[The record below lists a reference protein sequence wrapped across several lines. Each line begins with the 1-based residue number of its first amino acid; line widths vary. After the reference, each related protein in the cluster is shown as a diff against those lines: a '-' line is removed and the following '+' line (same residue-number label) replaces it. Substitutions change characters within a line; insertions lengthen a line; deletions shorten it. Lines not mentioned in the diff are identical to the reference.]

1 MVKYIVFILLL
12 TLTTWYS
19 KAQSNTTLSGQVV
32 NLETKEVL
40 PFASVAVF
48 NSKNLLINGRVA
60 SNDGRFI
67 IKGLGEGK
75 YNVKVSCIGHN
86 NSQMEILIGKLNT
99 NYDLG
104 KIGLSVISTELG
116 EVVIAGKNSEI
127 TPQLDKK
134 TFDIST
140 GIAQSGG
147 SVMDAMK
154 AMPGVTFDQEGKV
167 ILRGSDKVLVLIDG
181 KQSSLTGFGNQ
192 KGLDNIPVAN
202 IERIEI
208 INSPSAKYDA
218 SGMAG
223 IINIVYKNERQ
234 SGLHG
239 SVGFSYG
246 LGALT
251 KPRADLP
258 TQMGSYSFTPK
269 YIPSLDL
276 NLKKEKINLFLQS
289 EVILQEKLP
298 NNEFTTRYYND
309 GRITASQVPENRKQ
323 DHYIVKGG
331 ADFRFNDLNILTISG
346 IYDWEI
352 HDDAAQVPY
361 IDRIANKRNRYITWN
376 EKEITGFMNF
386 SLRYEHK
393 FRQPG
398 HLLSANLQYTKGWED
413 ETYHINDSS
422 QVRKQGRDVTSIL
435 AIEHTS
441 NFTIDYTKP
450 LPSGRLEGGT
460 KLQIRNLPVDYTQER
475 GENTLLYPGLGSWTK
490 WGESIYAG
498 YFNLVHEKPRYDLE
512 AGIRAEYT
520 TVYYDIDPTNTYFK
534 QNDAYDY
541 FSLFP
546 NVRLAYKP
554 NERNKLSFFFN
565 RRIDRPGEPELR
577 MYAKSDD
584 HELIKVGNPYL
595 RPQFTQAVELGYK
608 TNWRNGSIFI
618 SGYIRSILDPYM
630 RVYTQDKTNTT
641 YDIILKSYANTGKA
655 TNKGIELVVSQQVA
669 KFWKFSGNMNVFQNK
684 IFDYQGE
691 LLFPYPHQFTIDE
704 KKDNTWDF
712 KLINTFDLPKNIQIQ
727 LTGLYF
733 APKII
738 PQGKELSRSSIDLGL
753 KKVVWKGKGEVTFAF
768 TDIFNQY
775 GIRQEIIGEGFN
787 ALYENYFETQMA
799 RLGLKYKF

>member
-1 MVKYIVFILLL
+1 
-12 TLTTWYS
+12 LTTWYS

-48 NSKNLLINGRVA
+48 NSKNLLINGSVA
-60 SNDGRFI
+60 SDDGRFI

-104 KIGLSVISTELG
+104 KIGLSLISTELG
-116 EVVIAGKNSEI
+116 EVVVAGKNSEI

-134 TFDIST
+134 TFDISN

-223 IINIVYKNERQ
+223 IINIVYKNER
-234 SGLHG
+234 
-239 SVGFSYG
+239 
-246 LGALT
+246 
-251 KPRADLP
+251 
-258 TQMGSYSFTPK
+258 
-269 YIPSLDL
+269 
-276 NLKKEKINLFLQS
+276 
-289 EVILQEKLP
+289 
-298 NNEFTTRYYND
+298 
-309 GRITASQVPENRKQ
+309 
-323 DHYIVKGG
+323 
-331 ADFRFNDLNILTISG
+331 
-346 IYDWEI
+346 
-352 HDDAAQVPY
+352 
-361 IDRIANKRNRYITWN
+361 
-376 EKEITGFMNF
+376 
-386 SLRYEHK
+386 K

-435 AIEHTS
+435 AIEHTL
-441 NFTIDYTKP
+441 NFTI
-450 LPSGRLEGGT
+450 
-460 KLQIRNLPVDYTQER
+460 
-475 GENTLLYPGLGSWTK
+475 
-490 WGESIYAG
+490 
-498 YFNLVHEKPRYDLE
+498 
-512 AGIRAEYT
+512 
-520 TVYYDIDPTNTYFK
+520 VYYDIDPANTYFK

-554 NERNKLSFFFN
+554 NERNKLSLFFN

-595 RPQFTQAVELGYK
+595 RPQFTQSAELGYK

-630 RVYTQDKTNTT
+630 RVYTQDNTNST
-641 YDIILKSYANTGKA
+641 YDIILKSYANTEKA
-655 TNKGIELVVSQQVA
+655 MNKGVELVISQQIT
-669 KFWKFSGNMNVFQNK
+669 KFWKFSGNMNV
-684 IFDYQGE
+684 
-691 LLFPYPHQFTIDE
+691 
-704 KKDNTWDF
+704 
-712 KLINTFDLPKNIQIQ
+712 
-727 LTGLYF
+727 
-733 APKII
+733 
-738 PQGKELSRSSIDLGL
+738 
-753 KKVVWKGKGEVTFAF
+753 
-768 TDIFNQY
+768 
-775 GIRQEIIGEGFN
+775 
-787 ALYENYFETQMA
+787 
-799 RLGLKYKF
+799 